1 MACLLLHL
9 AFYLLKA
16 ALAGLLL
23 CVVGWI
29 LLFVVFYAKESI
41 QGSNRPPIA
50 GTFFHMLI
58 HFNAIFDFQ
67 AAVARRHKTFRLIGP
82 PYSEIY
88 TADPA
93 NIEHVLKTNFSKYS
107 KGQSNYTV
115 MRDLFGDGIF
125 AVDGEKW
132 RHQRKLA
139 SLEFSARVLRNF
151 SSVVFRSTAAK
162 LAQKIS
168 DAAEA
173 AGVFDMQDLLMKAT
187 LDSIF
192 KVGFGVELDTLSG
205 SDELGARFSEAF
217 DDANSI
223 VFWRYVDVLWKV
235 KRRLDVGI
243 EARLKRNIK
252 VIDDF
257 VFQLIRRKRDQMNN
271 GEDDKVND
279 RQRLQMSQGDILSRF
294 ILAKEDEP
302 EGTSDSYLRD
312 VILNFMMAGKDTTAN
327 TLTWF
332 FYLLCKHPSVQE
344 KVAAEVEDATKAEG
358 NKADMAE
365 FAVSL
370 SDEAIDRMQYLHAAL
385 TETLRLYPAVPE
397 DGKNADEDDVLPDG
411 FEVKKGDG
419 ITYMSY
425 AMGRMTYIWGEDA
438 EDFRPERW
446 IENGRFKP
454 ESPFKFVAF
463 HAGPR
468 SCLGKDFAYR
478 QMKIMAAA
486 ALRFFRFDLKDESKT
501 DRYRTMFTLHI
512 RDGLPLR
519 AFYRQI

>member
-1 MACLLLHL
+1 MASLLLHL

-29 LLFVVFYAKESI
+29 ILFIVFYAKESI

-50 GTFFHMLI
+50 GTIFHLLI
-58 HFNAIFDFQ
+58 HFNALFDFQ
-67 AAVARRHKTFRLIGP
+67 TAVARRHKTFRLIAP
-82 PYSEIY
+82 SHSDIY

-93 NIEHVLKTNFSKYS
+93 NVEHVLKTNFSKYS
-107 KGQSNYTV
+107 KGQGNYTV

-139 SLEFSARVLRNF
+139 SFEFSARVLRDF
-151 SSVVFRSTAAK
+151 SSVVFRSIAAK

-168 DAAEA
+168 DAAA
-173 AGVFDMQDLLMKAT
+173 TASVFDMQDLLMKAT

-271 GEDDKVND
+271 GEED
-279 RQRLQMSQGDILSRF
+279 RMSKGDILSRF
-294 ILAKEDEP
+294 ILAKEKEP
-302 EGTSDSYLRD
+302 ESTSDSYLRD

-332 FYLLCKHPSVQE
+332 FYLLCKHPSIQE

-358 NKADMAE
+358 NKSDMAE
-365 FAVSL
+365 FAMSL
-370 SDEAIDRMQYLHAAL
+370 TDEAIDKMQYLHAAL
-385 TETLRLYPAVPE
+385 TETLRLCPAVPV
-397 DGKNADEDDVLPDG
+397 DGKSADEDDVLPDG

-419 ITYMSY
+419 ITYLTY

-446 IENGRFKP
+446 IENGSFKP
-454 ESPFKFVAF
+454 QSPFKFVAF
-463 HAGPR
+463 HVSSSSNISQP
-468 SCLGKDFAYR
+468 
-478 QMKIMAAA
+478 
-486 ALRFFRFDLKDESKT
+486 FFR
-501 DRYRTMFTLHI
+501 
-512 RDGLPLR
+512 
-519 AFYRQI
+519 

>member
-16 ALAGLLL
+16 TLAGLLS

-50 GTFFHMLI
+50 GTFFHLLI

-107 KGQSNYTV
+107 KGQYNYTV

-168 DAAEA
+168 DAADA
-173 AGVFDMQDLLMKAT
+173 AGVFDMQ
-187 LDSIF
+187 
-192 KVGFGVELDTLSG
+192 
-205 SDELGARFSEAF
+205 
-217 DDANSI
+217 
-223 VFWRYVDVLWKV
+223 V
-235 KRRLDVGI
+235 KRRLGVGI

-271 GEDDKVND
+271 GEDDK
-279 RQRLQMSQGDILSRF
+279 MSQGDILSRF

-302 EGTSDSYLRD
+302 ESTSDSYLRD

-344 KVAAEVEDATKAEG
+344 KVAAEVEDATEAEG

-397 DGKNADEDDVLPDG
+397 DGKSADEDDVLPDG

-419 ITYMSY
+419 ITYMTY

-486 ALRFFRFDLKDESKT
+486 TLRFFRFDLKDESKT

>member
-1 MACLLLHL
+1 MASLLLHL

-29 LLFVVFYAKESI
+29 ILFIVFYAKESI

-50 GTFFHMLI
+50 GTIFHLLI
-58 HFNAIFDFQ
+58 HFNALFDFQ
-67 AAVARRHKTFRLIGP
+67 TAVARRHKTFRLIAP
-82 PYSEIY
+82 SHSDIY

-93 NIEHVLKTNFSKYS
+93 NVEHVLKTNFSKYS
-107 KGQSNYTV
+107 KGQGNYTV

-139 SLEFSARVLRNF
+139 SFEFSARVLRDF
-151 SSVVFRSTAAK
+151 SSVVFRSIAAK

-168 DAAEA
+168 DAAA
-173 AGVFDMQDLLMKAT
+173 TASVFDMQDLLMKAT

-271 GEDDKVND
+271 GEED
-279 RQRLQMSQGDILSRF
+279 RMSKGDILSRF
-294 ILAKEDEP
+294 ILAKEKEP
-302 EGTSDSYLRD
+302 ESTSDSYLRD

-332 FYLLCKHPSVQE
+332 FYLLCKHPSIQE

-358 NKADMAE
+358 NKSDMAE
-365 FAVSL
+365 FAMSL
-370 SDEAIDRMQYLHAAL
+370 TDEAIDKMQYLHAAL
-385 TETLRLYPAVPE
+385 TETLRLYPAVPV
-397 DGKNADEDDVLPDG
+397 DGKSADEDDVLPDG

-419 ITYMSY
+419 ITYLTY

-446 IENGRFKP
+446 IENGSFKP
-454 ESPFKFVAF
+454 QSPFKFVAF

-486 ALRFFRFDLKDESKT
+486 TLRFFRFHLKDESKT
-501 DRYRTMFTLHI
+501 DRYRPMFTLHI
-512 RDGLPLR
+512 RDGLPLL

>member
-1 MACLLLHL
+1 MASLLLHL
-9 AFYLLKA
+9 AFYLLKP

-29 LLFVVFYAKESI
+29 LLFIVFYAKESI

-50 GTFFHMLI
+50 GTMFHLLI
-58 HFNAIFDFQ
+58 HFNAVFDFQ
-67 AAVARRHKTFRLIGP
+67 AAVARRHKTFRLIAP
-82 PYSEIY
+82 PHSEIY

-93 NIEHVLKTNFSKYS
+93 NVEHVLKTNFSKYS
-107 KGQSNYTV
+107 KGQDNYTV

-139 SLEFSARVLRNF
+139 SFEFSARVLRDF
-151 SSVVFRSTAAK
+151 SSVVFKSTAAK

-168 DAAEA
+168 DAAA
-173 AGVFDMQDLLMKAT
+173 TASVFDMQDLLMKAT

-271 GEDDKVND
+271 GEEDK
-279 RQRLQMSQGDILSRF
+279 MSKGDILSRF
-294 ILAKEDEP
+294 ILAKEKEP
-302 EGTSDSYLRD
+302 ESTSDSYLRD

-332 FYLLCKHPSVQE
+332 FYLLCKHPSIQE

-358 NKADMAE
+358 NKSDMAE
-365 FAVSL
+365 FAMSL
-370 SDEAIDRMQYLHAAL
+370 TDEAIDKMQYLHAAL
-385 TETLRLYPAVPE
+385 TETLRLYPAVPV
-397 DGKNADEDDVLPDG
+397 DGKSADEDDVLPDG

-419 ITYMSY
+419 ITYLTY

-446 IENGRFKP
+446 IENGSFKP
-454 ESPFKFVAF
+454 QSPFKFVAF
-463 HAGPR
+463 HVSSSSNISQP
-468 SCLGKDFAYR
+468 
-478 QMKIMAAA
+478 
-486 ALRFFRFDLKDESKT
+486 FFR
-501 DRYRTMFTLHI
+501 
-512 RDGLPLR
+512 
-519 AFYRQI
+519 